1 MVMCKS
7 IWKLLLTAACILP
20 VVETANARTIT
31 PDEARTVGA
40 EFFGSRGTDR
50 LASPTKLVLA
60 HTAKDSRGEASYYVF
75 NATDKH
81 GYVMVSAD
89 DHAQPVLA
97 YSYTNTFSTNHL
109 PDNAKSVLGTL
120 AGNRLIMTEADLH
133 RQRSPRR
140 VSGKKELG
148 TATWNQYAPFN
159 NQIPGRKL
167 TGCVGLATAIVMK
180 HHQYPPQGR
189 GAVGN
194 TTFSTPYDWANMRND
209 NYMSGYSDA
218 QAQAVATLVNDA
230 AQAILTD
237 FGMSASSAFEVRVPW
252 ALINYFGYDPGV
264 SFKKRSEMSR
274 TDWDALIVSE
284 IEANRPVIY
293 SGQDVESGHAFV
305 CDGYEIDSRGTF
317 LHINWGWGGAAN
329 DFYYSDALNPRV
341 SKQHN
346 YNDQTTIIYNIKPGS
361 FDQQYSPI
369 HLTNEANQAG
379 ITADVSDLQAG
390 VSFTLRAGAFKNLAH
405 EPFNGQ
411 LSVALFSADG
421 QLRHH
426 LIMPRALNMQSLQ
439 VNDFATFGCQL
450 PHDAAVA
457 PGDYVALA
465 TQASGSADWLQ
476 VPGELLV
483 VQRIPAQG
491 YEAPRYNVNVT
502 PTPGAIINAPHGGV
516 IKGFDYAFNVQPE
529 TADQVVT
536 VKANGYILSP
546 AGNGNYTIGNVTR
559 DQDIRV
565 IVQRASDVVSKRYL
579 YVTPGSLSSMLDETE
594 TASVTD
600 LTLFGSIDV
609 TDFNFIRERLRLQRL
624 DLSGTTIAGRGS
636 DPANTIP
643 TNAFSGLRC
652 LKRLI
657 LPSGVTTLRNGC
669 FRETGLEEI
678 DLPASISKWEYNV
691 FYYTNSLRKVYN
703 RRSQPAFI
711 NWCVFS
717 GSTKAELIVPVGASA
732 AYRAKDNWKDFK
744 IIREENAPAVTSCDV
759 TMQDAP
765 GVRLTPITQGTTV
778 APNST
783 YEFSVETDGS
793 MGDAMLEVF
802 ANNTKLVPGANG
814 NYTALIMKNTLIYTR
829 FKQPQATGVN
839 GTWAITGNGGGVG
852 MVSEVV
858 NVVPGKTFNV
868 RINAMTVPADG
879 SASMKYALALTD
891 AQDRVKEI
899 ISNVIPN
906 YSYNTGDIDVN
917 LSCQVREANVR
928 EGNRIRLVTSM
939 DTKSW
944 NIVKSNNPAVAD
956 QLSAVGNKVVYHTIN
971 MPTSVKGANMTG
983 ATNSVA
989 HGMPL
994 NLRITSVAAD
1004 EVVTVTVD
1012 GSTKVQ
1018 QQPVAEI
1025 KIPSVVKDMDITVQ
1039 VGPKN
1044 GESYSLVTVSEGE
1057 LGSKLSPCPS
1067 RLKIVGSM
1075 SWSDFDALR
1084 NNRSIIKALDLADV
1098 TIKGDLNKANTLPSY
1113 AFCPFGNSNTSALTT
1128 VILPTNLSGIEA
1140 NAFHGCKTI
1149 STLNL
1154 PVGVTYIGEAAFGA
1168 MSGLTKLKVDN
1179 PVPAKLDRDPFP
1191 GHKANITLDVPQN
1204 TDNAYINSAFWS
1216 GFKMASVKYYN
1227 IAIDQSRAFSWS
1239 TLKDKTLYNI
1249 AITVQPPTSQT
1260 KNKTIS
1266 VGLPSAPKLGSEICR
1281 PEQIFKI
1288 YDNGCDVFSDNRFS
1302 AFIGPVPPKT
1312 MMGTPIGTQYAVV
1325 FNQLADADPAYPNYP
1340 QNHKIDIVFFHRL
1353 DYTSNLPQG
1362 INCRMVN
1369 TPDSAIYRNVP
1380 WSRYV
1385 ENRQGYEPIVYRERH
1400 PYYFVYDN
1408 VPTGMELSV
1417 TAISKVLKKP
1427 KVVTQ
1432 SNVLPTLTDDDYNT
1446 VEQRLTCDENGVY
1459 TLPGIEGDTKL
1470 EVTLRVSENTEMTCE
1485 QLSNIA
1491 PEELANV
1498 ESLGLSGDVTQEAI
1512 ALIHDNM
1519 PNLESLDL
1527 SNANC
1532 YELPLGAFAGM
1543 EQLQSVSLPDNM
1555 VSIGDC
1561 AFQGCT
1567 SLQTI
1572 TLNSVDN
1579 IGANAFNGCS
1589 NLTSIILNSN
1599 GSTAAATARRIG
1611 RKANVQPE
1619 SFGTMNPNCIIYTA
1633 NPNHAE
1639 LAGTDNEPLYKVVIN
1654 NSNGRKA
1661 ANSMYFN
1668 TNSPLNIPAG
1678 FDLEGTE
1685 IGLISELRADVQLT
1699 GDNWTG
1705 VVLPFVPKYIMIGE
1719 DALPIDEAVEAIQ
1732 YGETDWEVFGLTND
1746 SYNQFKAN
1754 QPFFARLRNTAN
1766 MARVRG
1772 EAVPV
1777 AFLGGELD
1785 GVTVTSID
1793 ATPAP
1798 EEVVNR
1804 GRLYNIYGTYSGHA
1818 AAEGDLLVNA
1828 AGSHLSP
1835 FDAELQAGAQVAP
1848 FGVYARLADNSF
1860 ASPDADYQLYQP
1872 DVVTDVA
1879 EVSVDADSQLRFV
1892 SLNGQVA
1899 IVAQADCTAQV
1910 FDPQGRLLTT
1920 LTLKAGYNTVDM
1932 PAGIYIIAG
1941 RKVIF

>member
-60 HTAKDSRGEASYYVF
+60 HTATDSRGEASYYVF

-97 YSYTNTFSTNHL
+97 YSYTNTFSTNRL

-140 VSGKKELG
+140 VSGKKELK
-148 TATWNQYAPFN
+148 TAEWNQYAPFN
-159 NQIPGRKL
+159 NQIAGRKL

-194 TTFSTPYDWANMRND
+194 TTFSTPYDWANMRDD

-274 TDWDALIVSE
+274 TDWDQLIVSE

-329 DFYYSDALNPRV
+329 DFYFSDALNPRV

-405 EPFNGQ
+405 EPFSGQ

-465 TQASGSADWLQ
+465 TQATGSADWLQ

-491 YEAPRYNVNVT
+491 YVAPRYNVNVT
-502 PTPGAIINAPHGGV
+502 PTPGAIINAPQGGV

-643 TNAFSGLRC
+643 TNAFSGLRS

-717 GSTKAELIVPVGASA
+717 GSAKTELIVPVGASA

-839 GTWAITGNGGGVG
+839 GAWAITGNAGGVG

-906 YSYNTGDIDVN
+906 YSSNTGDIDVN

-1039 VGPKN
+1039 VGPAN
-1044 GESYSLVTVSEGE
+1044 GESYSLVTVNEGE
-1057 LGSKLSPCPS
+1057 LASKLSPCPS
-1067 RLKIVGSM
+1067 RLKIVGSL

-1179 PVPAKLDRDPFP
+1179 PVPANLQRDPFP
-1191 GHKANITLDVPQN
+1191 SDVSNLRLGIP
-1204 TDNAYINSAFWS
+1204 DESSSAYNMAAFWNRLTQEN
-1216 GFKMASVKYYN
+1216 MTYY
-1227 IAIDQSRAFSWS
+1227 
-1239 TLKDKTLYNI
+1239 
-1249 AITVQPPTSQT
+1249 
-1260 KNKTIS
+1260 TIS
-1266 VGLPSAPKLGSEICR
+1266 IDPTRAYNYNRNLGELYKIIPNSRFPNRSLGLPNCPSTSNLICR
-1281 PEQIFKI
+1281 PRQAFKVF
-1288 YDNGCDVFSDNRFS
+1288 DNGIDMIAYATAGNGWSDANS
-1302 AFIGPVPPKT
+1302 WLNAFTLRKPIAIAPVSGGQCLVYLRPNSTDIEKP
-1312 MMGTPIGTQYAVV
+1312 
-1325 FNQLADADPAYPNYP
+1325 AD
-1340 QNHKIDIVFFHRL
+1340 HKIDVVFFHRIEFG
-1353 DYTSNLPQG
+1353 DMPSGVTCSV
-1362 INCRMVN
+1362 VN
-1369 TPDSAIYRNVP
+1369 APDSAVWKNAPMKHFIFESTETP
-1380 WSRYV
+1380 TL
-1385 ENRQGYEPIVYRERH
+1385 YRERH
-1400 PYYFVYDN
+1400 PFNFMFNN
-1408 VPTGMELSV
+1408 VPEGMELNV
-1417 TAISKVLKKP
+1417 RAISVVLKGP
-1427 KVVTQ
+1427 LKVAKNGTFPDITKNDV
-1432 SNVLPTLTDDDYNT
+1432 DT
-1446 VEQRLTCDENGVY
+1446 VKQTLTCDENGVY
-1459 TLPGIEGDTKL
+1459 MLPGIEGDTKL

-1512 ALIHDNM
+1512 TLIHDNM
-1519 PNLESLDL
+1519 PKLESLDL

-1567 SLQTI
+1567 NLQTI

-1619 SFGTMNPNCIIYTA
+1619 SFGMMNPNCIIYTA
-1633 NPNHAE
+1633 NPKHEE
-1639 LAGTDNEPLYKVVIN
+1639 LAQSYNVVL
-1654 NSNGRKA
+1654 NSDGSRRA
-1661 ANSMYFN
+1661 LQSILLCADQ
-1668 TNSPLNIPAG
+1668 PLNIPAG
-1678 FDLEGTE
+1678 FILDGYDIDVLGN
-1685 IGLISELRADVQLT
+1685 LKADTQLT
-1699 GDNWTG
+1699 GDSWTG
-1705 VVLPFVPKYIMIGE
+1705 IVLPFKPDQVKIGE
-1719 DALPIDEAVEAIQ
+1719 EYFDIDTKIEALQ
-1732 YGETDWEVFGLTND
+1732 YGADDWEVFGLTND
-1746 SYNQFKAN
+1746 TYNSIKPN
-1754 QPFFARLRNTAN
+1754 QPFFARLRNDAN
-1766 MARVRG
+1766 SAMARGTSTEVSFVRTG
-1772 EAVPV
+1772 VM
-1777 AFLGGELD
+1777 GGVQDESGNLKND
-1785 GVTVTSID
+1785 VD
-1793 ATPAP
+1793 PTPAP

-1879 EVSVDADSQLRFV
+1879 EVSVDADNSLRFV
-1892 SLNGQVA
+1892 SLNGHVA

-1920 LTLKAGYNTVDM
+1920 LTLKTGYNTVHL
-1932 PAGIYIIAG
+1932 PSGIYIIAG
-1941 RKVIF
+1941 CKVIF